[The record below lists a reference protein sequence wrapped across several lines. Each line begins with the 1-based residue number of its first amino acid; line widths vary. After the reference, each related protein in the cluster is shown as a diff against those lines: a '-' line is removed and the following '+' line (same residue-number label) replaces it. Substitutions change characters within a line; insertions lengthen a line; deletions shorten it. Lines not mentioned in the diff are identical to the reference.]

1 MKGVGGMRDIQSES
15 AAMPKDLK
23 LVNRM
28 KILSAIAQSERVMLN
43 EIAETTGISRQ
54 TIVKALE
61 SFVEQGLVVS
71 LGKGS
76 STSVGGKKPEIFSF
90 NKNYK
95 YNICVR
101 LENRVLIVA
110 LTNLKNEILSV
121 RRKPHGQNEPLEN
134 IIWDFKTIYADILS
148 EKQISNDDIYMV
160 GVCMGGITDAE
171 TGILRYNSLYPN
183 WGRKIPVVDM
193 FRSILPEHVDVIVGN
208 DAKMTGFAELYYN
221 KELYEKSYVA
231 LYTLDGISAGFIDHG
246 RIIMG
251 SHAMLGEVGHMTLD
265 PDDPEICQCG
275 SCGCFERLV
284 SIDRLYSR
292 IINHRAY
299 ERSVLYRHGSN
310 LTLDDIFNAADN
322 DADFLAMEIVEY
334 ITKYFGMAIRNI
346 MINIDP
352 EFIIIQGMYADAGK
366 YFDHTLKKNLN
377 RFKYLPQNDSVKIF
391 YDNREV
397 WHLAVLG
404 TSMCMIE
411 RFMNNE
417 SLYK

>member
-1 MKGVGGMRDIQSES
+1 MRDIHSET
-15 AAMPKDLK
+15 AAMPKDIK

-28 KILSAIAQSERVMLN
+28 KILNAIAQSERVMLN
-43 EIAETTGISRQ
+43 EIAEATGISRQ
-54 TIVKALE
+54 TTVKALE
-61 SFVEQGLVVS
+61 SFVEQQLVVS

-101 LENRVLIVA
+101 LENHVLIAA
-110 LTNLKNEILSV
+110 LTNLKSEILCVKS
-121 RRKPHGQNEPLEN
+121 KPHGQNEPLES
-134 IIWDFKTIYADILS
+134 IIWDFKALYAEILS
-148 EKQISNDDIYMV
+148 EKKLSDEDIYMV

-171 TGILRYNSLYPN
+171 TGILRYNSLYPG
-183 WGRKIPVVDM
+183 WGKEIPVVDM
-193 FRSILPEHVDVIVGN
+193 FRSILPPHVDVIVGN

-231 LYTLDGISAGFIDHG
+231 LYTLDGIAAGYIDHG

-251 SHAMLGEVGHMTLD
+251 SHALLGEIGHMTLD
-265 PDDPEICQCG
+265 PEDMEICQCG

-284 SIDRLYSR
+284 GIDRLYSR
-292 IINHRAY
+292 VINSRGY
-299 ERSVLYRHGSN
+299 EMSALYSYGSS
-310 LTLDDIFNAADN
+310 LTISDIFRAADK
-322 DADFLAMEIVEY
+322 DADMLAMEMVEY
-334 ITKYFGMAIRNI
+334 MAKYFAMAIKNI

-352 EFIIIQGMYADAGK
+352 ELIIIQGVYADAGK
-366 YFDHTLKKNLN
+366 YFHHMLQKNLG
-377 RFKYLPQNDSVKIF
+377 RFKYLPKDGGVEIV

-404 TSMCMIE
+404 TSMCMID
-411 RFMNNE
+411 RFMQNE